1 MNKTIYTIKRYVKTP
16 AVSLRGFK
24 AAYSHTL
31 TLSLFHFL
39 TSALL
44 ISCVDLEQDPI
55 SSVSTDTFYST
66 ENELTV
72 AVNGIYEV
80 FTEDGF
86 YGIFNNQSIYLND
99 LQTDYVKS
107 GANTNSAHIREISNF
122 AVSTSN
128 IFVIDSWNEHYK
140 GINLANQLIDK
151 LSESTAFSEAVK
163 NRFIGEASFL
173 RAVYYFNLVRYFGE
187 VPLVLHASEATGR
200 SRDSVDDVYRQII
213 KDLETAEAGIPASQT
228 GSDGRATS
236 GAATALLA
244 KVYLV
249 WAQTSLTLSEADKT
263 NYIQQASNYATK
275 VIDSKQY
282 TLLDKFIDNWSV
294 DKKNG
299 KEHIFS
305 IQHDRSVNPNVSG
318 HCTFAMLW
326 SDSEPVLIT
335 TSAKYWEEEDANDQ
349 RRDGSW
355 AKRLYNPNTGED
367 FVYKTPLFRKYID
380 SLNYAAYGNSAGQSI
395 NTTYLRY
402 AEVLLIKAEA
412 ENELNGPTTAAYAA
426 LNAIRRRAYWNPYLN
441 KELEPSDGSPVEL
454 SGLSKEQFRQAVR
467 DEYRKEFVLEGRR
480 WLDLV
485 RWHILVKYVKEQYIA
500 HGGSTSDLKYQNVS
514 KRNYRLP
521 IPNDQITLNPNLT
534 QNWGYSGETSGDP
547 YTGWE

>member
-1 MNKTIYTIKRYVKTP
+1 MIVLHKKMIIMNQTQNIKNSYF
-16 AVSLRGFK
+16 SLL
-24 AAYSHTL
+24 L
-31 TLSLFHFL
+31 TVGLF
-39 TSALL
+39 TSCA
-44 ISCVDLEQDPI
+44 DLDQDPL
-55 SSVSTDTFYST
+55 SSVSVDTFYSN
-66 ENELTV
+66 ESELTV

-86 YGIFNNQSIYLND
+86 YGMFNNQSVYFND

-122 AVSTSN
+122 NVSTSN

-151 LSESTAFSEAVK
+151 VTLNSSLSSALRD
-163 NRFIGEASFL
+163 RFEGEAKFL

-187 VPLVLHASEATGR
+187 VPIVLHSNEAEGR
-200 SRDSVDDVYRQII
+200 ARNTLDEVYAQIVSDL
-213 KDLETAEAGIPASQT
+213 KDAEAKIPESQT
-228 GSDGRATS
+228 GFDGRATS
-236 GAATALLA
+236 GAATALLS

-249 WAQTSLTLSEADKT
+249 WAQTSLTLTES
-263 NYIQQASNYATK
+263 QQKEYLQLANTYATK
-275 VIDSKQY
+275 TISSGKY
-282 TLLDKFIDNWSV
+282 ELIDKFIDNWSI

-305 IQHDRSVNPNVSG
+305 IQHDRTVNPNVSG

-335 TSAKYWEEEDANDQ
+335 TSAKYWEEQEAQDQ

-355 AKRLYNPNTGED
+355 AKRLYNPNTSED
-367 FVYKTPLFRKYID
+367 FIYKTPLFRKYID
-380 SLNYAAYGNSAGQSI
+380 SLNCAAYGNSAGQST

-402 AEVLLIKAEA
+402 AEILLIKAEV
-412 ENELNGPTTAAYAA
+412 ENELNGPTEEAYSA
-426 LNAIRRRAYWNPYLN
+426 LNAIRKRAYWSPY
-441 KELEPSDGSPVEL
+441 KQSYQTPSDGRPISL
-454 SGLSKEQFRQAVR
+454 SGLTQEEFRQEVR
-467 DEYRKEFVLEGRR
+467 DQYFKEFILEGHR

-500 HGGSTSDLKYQNVS
+500 HGGKETDLKYQNIS
-514 KRNYRLP
+514 KKNYRLP
-521 IPNDQITLNPNLT
+521 LPNDQIVLNPKLT

-547 YTGWE
+547 YIGWE

>member
-1 MNKTIYTIKRYVKTP
+1 MNKNNIIANSIQSFSRILPIGAV
-16 AVSLRGFK
+16 AVSLFSGC
-24 AAYSHTL
+24 A
-31 TLSLFHFL
+31 
-39 TSALL
+39 
-44 ISCVDLEQDPI
+44 DLDQDPL
-55 SSVSTDTFYST
+55 SSVSVDTFYSN
-66 ENELTV
+66 EAELTV

-86 YGIFNNQSIYLND
+86 YGIFNNQSVYFGD

-122 AVSTSN
+122 NVSTSN

-151 LSESTAFSEAVK
+151 VTANGNLSQALK
-163 NRFIGEASFL
+163 DRFEGEAKFL
-173 RAVYYFNLVRYFGE
+173 RAVYYFNLVRYFGD
-187 VPLVLHASEATGR
+187 VPVVLHSYDAEGR
-200 SRDSVDDVYRQII
+200 ARNTLDEVFQQIVADL
-213 KDLETAEAGIPASQT
+213 KDAEAKIPESQS
-228 GSDGRATS
+228 GKDGRATS

-249 WAQTSLTLSEADKT
+249 WAQTSLSLSEAEKQD
-263 NYIQQASNYATK
+263 YLQQAGNYA
-275 VIDSKQY
+275 SKTINSGKY
-282 TLLDKFIDNWSV
+282 ELLDKFIDNWSI

-305 IQHDRSVNPNVSG
+305 IQHDRTVNPNVSG

-335 TSAKYWEEEDANDQ
+335 TSAKYWEEQEAQDQ

-355 AKRLYNPNTGED
+355 AKRLYNPNTDDD
-367 FVYKTPLFRKYID
+367 FIFKTPLFRKYID
-380 SLNYAAYGNSAGQSI
+380 SLNYAAYGNSAGQST

-412 ENELNGPTTAAYAA
+412 ENELHGPTDDAYSA
-426 LNAIRRRAYWNPYLN
+426 LNAIRKRAYWNPYLQSYQT
-441 KELEPSDGSPVEL
+441 PSDGRPISL
-454 SGLSKEQFRQAVR
+454 SGLTQEEFRQEVR
-467 DEYRKEFVLEGRR
+467 DQYFKEFIIEGHR

-500 HGGSTSDLKYQNVS
+500 HGGKETDLKYQNIS
-514 KRNYRLP
+514 KKNYRLP
-521 IPNDQITLNPNLT
+521 LPNDQITLNPRLT
-534 QNWGYSGETSGDP
+534 QNWGYGGETSGDP
-547 YTGWE
+547 YAGWE

>member
-1 MNKTIYTIKRYVKTP
+1 MNKNIQRFINR
-16 AVSLRGFK
+16 SNRLR
-24 AAYSHTL
+24 
-31 TLSLFHFL
+31 TLSLTLLASAVF
-39 TSALL
+39 TSCA
-44 ISCVDLEQDPI
+44 DLDQDPI
-55 SSVSTDTFYST
+55 SSVSVDTFYNT
-66 ENELTV
+66 EDELTV

-86 YGIFNNQSIYLND
+86 YGIFNNQSIYFND

-107 GANTNSAHIREISNF
+107 GANTNSAHIRELSNF
-122 AVSTSN
+122 AVSTNN
-128 IFVIDSWNEHYK
+128 IFVVDAWNEHYK
-140 GINLANQLIDK
+140 GINLANQLINK
-151 LSESTAFSEAVK
+151 LSASSKFPETIK

-187 VPLVLHASEATGR
+187 VPIVLNSIDAEGR

-213 KDLETAEAGIPASQT
+213 KDLETAEAGIPDTQN

-236 GAATALLA
+236 SAATSLLA
-244 KVYLV
+244 KVYLT
-249 WAQTSLTLSEADKT
+249 WAQTSLTLSEAEKKQ
-263 NYIQQASNYATK
+263 YIQKANDYASKIINSKKYAL
-275 VIDSKQY
+275 I
-282 TLLDKFIDNWSV
+282 DKFIDNWSV

-335 TSAKYWEEEDANDQ
+335 TSTKYWEEEDPNDQ
-349 RRDGSW
+349 RRDASW
-355 AKRLYNPNTGED
+355 AKKLYNPQTGED
-367 FVYKTPLFRKYID
+367 FVFKTPLFRKYID
-380 SLNYAAYGNSAGQSI
+380 SLNYAAYGNSAGQST

-402 AEVLLIKAEA
+402 AEILLIKAET
-412 ENELNGPTTAAYAA
+412 ENELDGPTEAAYK
-426 LNAIRRRAYWNPYLN
+426 AINEIRHRAYWNPYLN
-441 KELEPSDGSPVEL
+441 AEQKPSDGTSVEL
-454 SGLSKEQFRQAVR
+454 SGLTKEQFREAVR

-485 RWHILVKYVKEQYIA
+485 RWHILVKYVKKQYIA
-500 HGGSTSDLKYQNVS
+500 HGGSKTDLKYQNIS

-521 IPNDQITLNPNLT
+521 LPNDQIILNPNLK
-534 QNWGYSGETSGDP
+534 QNWGYSGETEGDP

>member
-1 MNKTIYTIKRYVKTP
+1 MNKNNNIYNRV
-16 AVSLRGFK
+16 AS
-24 AAYSHTL
+24 
-31 TLSLFHFL
+31 LSLAIVLGGVGVGFL
-39 TSALL
+39 N
-44 ISCVDLEQDPI
+44 SCADLDQDPL
-55 SSVSTDTFYST
+55 SSVSVDSFYSN
-66 ENELTV
+66 ESELTV

-86 YGIFNNQSIYLND
+86 YGIFNNQSVYFGD

-122 AVSTSN
+122 NVSTSN

-151 LSESTAFSEAVK
+151 VSSNKSLPESLRD
-163 NRFIGEASFL
+163 RFEGEAKFL
-173 RAVYYFNLVRYFGE
+173 RAVYYFNLVRYFGDVPIILHSNDAEGHARNTLDE
-187 VPLVLHASEATGR
+187 VFEQIE
-200 SRDSVDDVYRQII
+200 RDLKDAEI
-213 KDLETAEAGIPASQT
+213 KIPETQT
-228 GSDGRATS
+228 GNDGRATR
-236 GAATALLA
+236 GAATALLS
-244 KVYLV
+244 KVYIV
-249 WAQTSLTLSEADKT
+249 WSQTSLTLTEAERQDRL
-263 NYIQQASNYATK
+263 QLASSYATK
-275 VIDSKQY
+275 TIESGKY
-282 TLLDKFIDNWSV
+282 ELLDKFIDNWSV

-335 TSAKYWEEEDANDQ
+335 TSAKYWEEQEAQDQ

-367 FVYKTPLFRKYID
+367 FIYRTPLFRKYID
-380 SLNYAAYGNSAGQSI
+380 SLNYAAYGNSAGQST

-402 AEVLLIKAEA
+402 AEILLIKAEA
-412 ENELNGPTTAAYAA
+412 ENELHGPTADAYEA
-426 LNAIRRRAYWNPYLN
+426 LNAIRKRAYWNPYLGTYQT
-441 KELEPSDGSPVEL
+441 PRDGRPISL
-454 SGLSKEQFRQAVR
+454 SGLTQEEFRQEVR
-467 DEYRKEFVLEGRR
+467 DQYFKEFVIEGHR

-500 HGGSTSDLKYQNVS
+500 HGGKEADLKYQNVS
-514 KRNYRLP
+514 KKNYRLP
-521 IPNDQITLNPNLT
+521 LPNDQLTLNSNLT
-534 QNWGYSGETSGDP
+534 QNWGYGGETTSDP
-547 YTGWE
+547 YVGWE

>member
-1 MNKTIYTIKRYVKTP
+1 MNKKISILFSV
-16 AVSLRGFK
+16 VI
-24 AAYSHTL
+24 AAFS
-31 TLSLFHFL
+31 
-39 TSALL
+39 
-44 ISCVDLEQDPI
+44 SCADLEQDPLSSI
-55 SSVSTDTFYST
+55 SVDTFYNT
-66 ENELTV
+66 EEELTT
-72 AVNGIYEV
+72 AVNGVYEV
-80 FTEDGF
+80 ATEDGF
-86 YGIFNNQSIYLND
+86 YGMFNNQSIYFND

-107 GANTNSAHIREISNF
+107 GANTNSAHIRELSNF

-151 LSESTAFSEAVK
+151 VEASSNLSEDVRK
-163 NRFIGEASFL
+163 RFIGEASFL
-173 RAVYYFNLVRYFGE
+173 RALYYFNLVRYFGD
-187 VPLVLHASEATGR
+187 VPVVLHSTESEGR
-200 SRDSVDDVYRQII
+200 SRNTLDEVYEQIV
-213 KDLETAEAGIPASQT
+213 KDLETAEADIPASIT

-236 GAATALLA
+236 GAATALLS

-249 WAQTSLTLSEADKT
+249 WSQTSLTLSEADRKT
-263 NYIQQASNYATK
+263 YLQKASDYASK
-275 VIDSKQY
+275 VINSNKY
-282 TLLDKFIDNWSV
+282 KLIDKFIDNWSV

-299 KEHIFS
+299 EEHIFS

-355 AKRLYNPNTGED
+355 AKKLYNPRTGED
-367 FVYKTPLFRKYID
+367 FVFKTPLFRKYID
-380 SLNYAAYGNSAGQSI
+380 SLNYAAYGNSAGQST

-412 ENELNGPTTAAYAA
+412 ENELHGPTDSAY
-426 LNAIRRRAYWNPYLN
+426 NAINEIRRRAYWNPYLN
-441 KELEPSDGSPVEL
+441 KELEPSDGSSVYL
-454 SGLSKEQFRQAVR
+454 SGLSQDEFRKAVR
-467 DEYRKEFVLEGRR
+467 EEYRKEFVLEGRR

-500 HGGSTSDLKYQNVS
+500 HGGSTSDLKYKNVS

-534 QNWGYSGETSGDP
+534 QNWGYSGETDGDP

>member
-1 MNKTIYTIKRYVKTP
+1 MKKYNYKNIIG
-16 AVSLRGFK
+16 A
-24 AAYSHTL
+24 TL
-31 TLSLFHFL
+31 VAFPLLSL
-39 TSALL
+39 T
-44 ISCVDLEQDPI
+44 SCVDLDQEPL
-55 SSVSTDTFYST
+55 SSVSVDSFYSS
-66 ENELTV
+66 ESELTV

-86 YGIFNNQSIYLND
+86 YGIFNNQSVYLGD

-122 AVSTSN
+122 NVSTSN
-128 IFVIDSWNEHYK
+128 IFMIDAWNEHYK

-151 LSESTAFSEAVK
+151 VAASGSLSQSLK
-163 NRFIGEASFL
+163 DRFEGEAKFL
-173 RAVYYFNLVRYFGE
+173 RAVYYFNLVRYFGDVPVILHSNDAENHARNTLDE
-187 VPLVLHASEATGR
+187 VYT
-200 SRDSVDDVYRQII
+200 QIVNDL
-213 KDLETAEAGIPASQT
+213 KDAEKKIPESQT

-236 GAATALLA
+236 GAATALLS

-249 WAQTSLTLSEADKT
+249 WAQTSLTLTDEEKKSR
-263 NYIQQASNYATK
+263 IQLASNYA
-275 VIDSKQY
+275 SKTIKSQKY
-282 TLLDKFIDNWSV
+282 SLLDKFIDNWSV

-335 TSAKYWEEEDANDQ
+335 TSAKYWEEQEAQDQ

-367 FVYKTPLFRKYID
+367 FVFKTPLFRKYID
-380 SLNYAAYGNSAGQSI
+380 SLNYAAYGNSAGQST

-412 ENELNGPTTAAYAA
+412 DNELYGPTDSAYIA
-426 LNAIRRRAYWNPYLN
+426 LNEIRSRAYWNPYLKAYQTPADGRPIELKGLTQEEFR
-441 KELEPSDGSPVEL
+441 KE
-454 SGLSKEQFRQAVR
+454 VR
-467 DEYRKEFVLEGRR
+467 DQYFKEFIIEGHR
-480 WLDLV
+480 WHDLV
-485 RWHILVKYVKEQYIA
+485 RWHILVKYVKEQYLA
-500 HGGSTSDLKYQNVS
+500 HGGKTTDLKYQNIS

-521 IPNDQITLNPNLT
+521 LPNDQLALNKNLT
-534 QNWGYSGETSGDP
+534 QNWGYSGETTGDP
-547 YTGWE
+547 YVGWE